1 MYYITVS
8 SLSGPTGYI
17 VPRLFL
23 LDISLVIFIYK
34 YYFWSLRI
42 NTDNF
47 GLLSFCQLK
56 LLLPLFG
63 SYWAFFG
70 PTGTRNSFGD
80 LKMMSNGPTHLYR
93 QLSFSESAPIHAY
106 KSISK
111 ACWGQ
116 TDRPT
121 DRRTDRQTDQASYR
135 SDFSSLKNV
144 TIKWALSNITSNFNV

>member
-1 MYYITVS
+1 M
-8 SLSGPTGYI
+8 
-17 VPRLFL
+17 
-23 LDISLVIFIYK
+23 
-34 YYFWSLRI
+34 
-42 NTDNF
+42 
-47 GLLSFCQLK
+47 LSFCQLK

-70 PTGTRNSFGD
+70 PNGTRNSFGD

-121 DRRTDRQTDQASYR
+121 EQPSYR
-135 SDFSSLKNV
+135 SDFSSLKKWIAIMLKKAIHHVIWIVHTIV
-144 TIKWALSNITSNFNV
+144 TILHKEIGNCFSVYTCLYNNSTNTPTVASTNPKILN